1 MSELEQ
7 SAMRASH
14 ADREQVVARL
24 NTAFAEGRLD
34 VHELDE
40 RVAAAYGARTL
51 GELVPLTADLPAS
64 YQPPPVPAPR
74 PQPARPPAPRPMLP
88 AEPSAIDWTPVGG
101 ASALLAVN
109 VLIWGI
115 ISLSTWEL
123 IYFWPI
129 WTAIPLVLAVIGTA
143 ASRRRH

>member
-1 MSELEQ
+1 MV
-7 SAMRASH
+7 
-14 ADREQVVARL
+14 DTARP
-24 NTAFAEGRLD
+24 RPPS
-34 VHELDE
+34 VE
-40 RVAAAYGARTL
+40 RVLQALRRL
-51 GELVPLTADLPAS
+51 
-64 YQPPPVPAPR
+64 APGV
-74 PQPARPPAPRPMLP
+74 
-88 AEPSAIDWTPVGG
+88 D